1 MELNLTKSTILPI
14 SISSGS
20 TTTLQTNISP
30 EIFSVS
36 FSFTQILNSSDGHF
50 STTFNKKSGMVHH
63 NFPPQLCFPWRNGYW
78 TEISWHMIPIFYC
91 NVLSNYIDPLL
102 SKLTNP
108 PNRCLWIRPT
118 KHFLDLQFDFNCL
131 NNHCNKLC

>member
-36 FSFTQILNSSDGHF
+36 FSFTQILNSCDSHF
-50 STTFNKKSGMVHH
+50 STTFNKKSGPFHH
-63 NFPPQLCFPWRNGYW
+63 NFPPQLCFPWRNGCW
-78 TEISWHMIPIFYC
+78 VEFSWHMIPIFYC
-91 NVLSNYIDPLL
+91 NVLL

-108 PNRCLWIRPT
+108 PNRYMWIRPT
-118 KHFLDLQFDFNCL
+118 KHFLDLHFDFKSL